1 MVRAGGVGIT
11 CCYEFEDVTGRPRV
25 LTQISLPHRVAG
37 EGLISTKGMVDLG
50 VHSRIE

>member
-1 MVRAGGVGIT
+1 MGIT
-11 CCYEFEDVTGRPRV
+11 CYCEFADVTGRPRV

-37 EGLISTKGMVDLG
+37 GGLIGTKGMVDLG